1 MQVRRLALIAI
12 LAVLFA
18 PLPVSANIVSLAWQD
33 LLPKEYSATDAK
45 AKALRLR
52 LGSLPEATLEAYR
65 KINGQRVLQDDI
77 EKGILKFDELAP
89 DNQALLK
96 IDYASQFPEAVM
108 AANEADQLYA
118 KFNELDKMTN
128 TDLDGKIIKVPGYV
142 LPLEF
147 SDTKTVEFLLV
158 PYVGACI
165 HTPPPPPNQIIHVHF
180 ETGFENRGLYAP
192 VYITGRLSA
201 VSTTTALFLTDGQ
214 SNVKT
219 GYRLEATIVEPYKGT
234 QQ

>member
-1 MQVRRLALIAI
+1 MQVRRFALIAI
-12 LAVLFA
+12 LAMLFA
-18 PLPVSANIVSLAWQD
+18 PLPVAADIVPLAWQD
-33 LLPKEYSATDAK
+33 LLPKGYSAADAK

-52 LGSLPEATLEAYR
+52 LESLPEATLEAYR
-65 KINGQRVLQDDI
+65 KINTQRVLQDDI
-77 EKGILKFDELAP
+77 ENGILKTEELTP
-89 DNQALLK
+89 DNEALLK
-96 IDYASQFPEAVM
+96 IDYASQFPEAAM

-158 PYVGACI
+158 PFVGACI
-165 HTPPPPPNQIIHVHF
+165 HTPPPPPNQMIHVHF
-180 ETGFENRGLYAP
+180 EPGFENRGLYTP

-201 VSTTTALFLTDGQ
+201 ISSTIALFLTDGQ

-219 GYRLEATIVEPYKGT
+219 GYRLEATIVEPYRRA